1 MIKKLSRINN
11 IDKPEYKE
19 FVDSFA
25 GLKYFK
31 PITILK
37 VKYINRHGYF
47 CQQCTTDL
55 LRLVLAEE
63 ISKEESL

>member
-1 MIKKLSRINN
+1 MIKKLSRIHN

-19 FVDSFA
+19 FAESCA

-31 PITILK
+31 PTTILK
-37 VKYINRHGYF
+37 VKHINRYGSF

-55 LRLVLAEE
+55 LQPELDALSQMEMFE
-63 ISKEESL
+63 